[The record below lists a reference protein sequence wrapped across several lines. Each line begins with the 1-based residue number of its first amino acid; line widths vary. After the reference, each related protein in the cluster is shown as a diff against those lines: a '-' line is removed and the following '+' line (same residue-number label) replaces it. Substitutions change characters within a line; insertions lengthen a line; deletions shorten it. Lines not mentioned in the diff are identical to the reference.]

1 MAHDSAMSAWMDLS
15 GGTPLS
21 YSVLGSDVA
30 HVMLG
35 SGNTI
40 CELVFDAVAMRAMAE
55 LSVEVVTEMDAR
67 YAQET
72 VAEQD
77 VPGRH
82 HLAAS

>member
-1 MAHDSAMSAWMDLS
+1 MAHDSAMSTWMDLS

-21 YSVLGSDVA
+21 YSVSGSDVA
-30 HVMLG
+30 HVMIG

-40 CELVFDAVAMRAMAE
+40 CELVFDSPAMRAMAE
-55 LSVEVVTEMDAR
+55 LSVAVVTEMDAR
-67 YAQET
+67 YEQET
-72 VAEQD
+72 AGHV

>member
-1 MAHDSAMSAWMDLS
+1 MAHDMAMSTWMDLS

-21 YSVLGSDVA
+21 YSVTGSDVA
-30 HVMLG
+30 HVLIG

-40 CELVFDAVAMRAMAE
+40 CELVFDTRAMRALAE
-55 LSVEVVTEMDAR
+55 LSVAVVTEMDAR

-72 VAEQD
+72 AAEHD

-82 HLAAS
+82 HLHAS